1 MVTGSLS
8 RRYARAFVQI
18 GVAGNNLD
26 VMGAELRSL
35 AKALKDSP
43 ELGVTLTNPA
53 FPRSDRRKVVA
64 AVLAR
69 IGASASTR
77 TFAMLLLERD
87 RFSSVPAIAR
97 EVDAM
102 IDARAGR
109 VVAEVAS
116 ATPLSANQLQQ
127 LQASLEKISGKQV
140 DIRKR
145 EDPALLGGMTAK
157 LGDTLYD
164 GSLRSQLRALRDELT
179 R

>member
-87 RFSSVPAIAR
+87 RF
-97 EVDAM
+97 
-102 IDARAGR
+102 
-109 VVAEVAS
+109 
-116 ATPLSANQLQQ
+116 
-127 LQASLEKISGKQV
+127 
-140 DIRKR
+140 
-145 EDPALLGGMTAK
+145 
-157 LGDTLYD
+157 
-164 GSLRSQLRALRDELT
+164 
-179 R
+179 